1 MVIFNCCMS
10 ETEKWPC
17 HALLLAL
24 SPDCQHAC
32 LSEFV
37 GSQGKPLKA
46 TLQVRECTTSPA
58 RIYWACCASQNIV
71 RKGGLHHTANPPH
84 LSQNEITGQ
93 LECLG
98 LLAFSCMML
107 STFGLCCHM
116 PISARLGIAIPTK
129 GYIANCGF
137 GCMFPVPLWECD
149 DLMLACVITLH
160 YAERSW
166 ESKIFSQGLS
176 CSGRAKPR
184 HPQGKNWGHVHKAC
198 KLFSRFCRKCWLG
211 FHFHNQSTNTEGT

>member
-1 MVIFNCCMS
+1 
-10 ETEKWPC
+10 
-17 HALLLAL
+17 
-24 SPDCQHAC
+24 
-32 LSEFV
+32 
-37 GSQGKPLKA
+37 
-46 TLQVRECTTSPA
+46 
-58 RIYWACCASQNIV
+58 
-71 RKGGLHHTANPPH
+71 
-84 LSQNEITGQ
+84 
-93 LECLG
+93 
-98 LLAFSCMML
+98 
-107 STFGLCCHM
+107 M

-184 HPQGKNWGHVHKAC
+184 HPQGKNWGHMCTKHVNYSLDSAESVDLVSIFIIRAQILKEPNRHVDSYMSLVESQQPLGATLRQLQSSKGAY
-198 KLFSRFCRKCWLG
+198 KLLCDYFVAI
-211 FHFHNQSTNTEGT
+211 TNSQF